1 MVFKAR
7 DKYFDTEN
15 KPLIMGILNVTPDSF
30 SDGGMYQDADSAV
43 KRCMQMISE
52 GADII
57 DIGGESSRPGSERVS
72 SQEEIERIVPVIKK
86 IREQSDICISVD
98 TYKPDVAEAALKEG
112 ADMINCIYGAD
123 PDPELLKIVAS
134 FQAGLCLMHMRGEPG
149 TMQSETEY
157 DDIINEIYSALRS
170 SYEKAVLAGIPE
182 DSIMIDPGIG
192 FGKSVEGNLRLISNI
207 GDFKKIGRPVL
218 IGASRKS
225 FIGKILDN
233 TPEERLSGT
242 ISANVCAFISGASIF
257 RVHDVRES
265 AEALKIAHM
274 IELQKSYGMGRI
286 S

>member
-134 FQAGLCLMHMRGEPG
+134 YQAGLCLMHMRGEPG

-170 SYEKAVLAGIPE
+170 SYEKAVLEGIPE

>member
-7 DKYFDTEN
+7 DKYFDTEK
-15 KPLIMGILNVTPDSF
+15 KPLIMGILNITPDSF

-52 GADII
+52 GADIIDIGGESSSFGVTFTPSHLTRADII

-157 DDIINEIYSALRS
+157 DDIINEIYSALRN
-170 SYEKAVLAGIPE
+170 SYEKALLAGIPE

-192 FGKSVEGNLRLISNI
+192 FGKSVDGNLRLISNI

-233 TPEERLSGT
+233 TPEERLSG
-242 ISANVCAFISGASIF
+242 
-257 RVHDVRES
+257 
-265 AEALKIAHM
+265 
-274 IELQKSYGMGRI
+274 
-286 S
+286 

>member
-7 DKYFDTEN
+7 NKYFDTEK
-15 KPLIMGILNVTPDSF
+15 KPLIMGILNITPDSF
-30 SDGGMYQDADSAV
+30 SDGGLYQDADSAV

-72 SQEEIERIVPVIKK
+72 SQEEIERIGPVIKK

-98 TYKPDVAEAALKEG
+98 TYKPVVAESALKGG

-134 FQAGLCLMHMRGEPG
+134 YSAGLCLMHMRGEPG

-157 DDIINEIYSALRS
+157 DDIINEIYSALRN
-170 SYEKAVLAGIPE
+170 SYEKALLKGISKDSVL
-182 DSIMIDPGIG
+182 IDPGIG

-218 IGASRKS
+218 IGSSRKS

-257 RVHDVRES
+257 RVHDVREN

-274 IELQKSYGMGRI
+274 IEFQKSYGMGRI

>member
-1 MVFKAR
+1 
-7 DKYFDTEN
+7 
-15 KPLIMGILNVTPDSF
+15 
-30 SDGGMYQDADSAV
+30 
-43 KRCMQMISE
+43 
-52 GADII
+52 
-57 DIGGESSRPGSERVS
+57 
-72 SQEEIERIVPVIKK
+72 
-86 IREQSDICISVD
+86 
-98 TYKPDVAEAALKEG
+98 
-112 ADMINCIYGAD
+112 
-123 PDPELLKIVAS
+123 
-134 FQAGLCLMHMRGEPG
+134 
-149 TMQSETEY
+149 
-157 DDIINEIYSALRS
+157 
-170 SYEKAVLAGIPE
+170 
-182 DSIMIDPGIG
+182 
-192 FGKSVEGNLRLISNI
+192 NLRLISNI

>member
-1 MVFKAR
+1 
-7 DKYFDTEN
+7 
-15 KPLIMGILNVTPDSF
+15 
-30 SDGGMYQDADSAV
+30 DSAV

-170 SYEKAVLAGIPE
+170 SYEKAVLEGIPE

>member
-170 SYEKAVLAGIPE
+170 SYEKAVLEGIPE

>member
-1 MVFKAR
+1 MVFKAG
-7 DKYFDTEN
+7 DKYFDTEK
-15 KPLIMGILNVTPDSF
+15 KPLIMGILNITPDSF

-170 SYEKAVLAGIPE
+170 SYEKAVLEGIPE

>member
-15 KPLIMGILNVTPDSF
+15 KPLIMGILNITPDSF

-98 TYKPDVAEAALKEG
+98 TYKPDVAESALKGG

-157 DDIINEIYSALRS
+157 DDIINEIYSALRN
-170 SYEKAVLAGIPE
+170 SYEKALLKGISKDSVL
-182 DSIMIDPGIG
+182 IDPGIG

-257 RVHDVRES
+257 RVHDVREN

>member
-1 MVFKAR
+1 MVFKAV
-7 DKYFDTEN
+7 DKYFETEK
-15 KPLIMGILNVTPDSF
+15 KPLIMGILNITPDSF
-30 SDGGMYQDADSAV
+30 SDGGLYQDADSAV

-98 TYKPDVAEAALKEG
+98 TYKPDVAEAAMKEG

-134 FQAGLCLMHMRGEPG
+134 YQAGLCLMHMRGEPG

-170 SYEKAVLAGIPE
+170 SYEKAVL
-182 DSIMIDPGIG
+182 
-192 FGKSVEGNLRLISNI
+192 
-207 GDFKKIGRPVL
+207 
-218 IGASRKS
+218 
-225 FIGKILDN
+225 
-233 TPEERLSGT
+233 
-242 ISANVCAFISGASIF
+242 
-257 RVHDVRES
+257 
-265 AEALKIAHM
+265 
-274 IELQKSYGMGRI
+274 
-286 S
+286 